1 MGALAIER
9 TEQCPLAA
17 PIFGYQ
23 KNPKRRCMA
32 LGREV
37 PLGVARGRCW
47 NRDHKQNDNSS
58 MFLSGGCQPTCMGRE
73 RRRVPRFPFDGTA
86 DIILESSGARTS
98 ARVREISLYGCRLE
112 TASAL
117 PAKTRL
123 LVRIFGPSEFIE
135 AAATVIFASLDLGT
149 GLAFR
154 AIEPDF
160 EYILRRWLRQAL
172 ERDLA

>member
-1 MGALAIER
+1 M
-9 TEQCPLAA
+9 
-17 PIFGYQ
+17 
-23 KNPKRRCMA
+23 
-32 LGREV
+32 
-37 PLGVARGRCW
+37 
-47 NRDHKQNDNSS
+47 
-58 MFLSGGCQPTCMGRE
+58 
-73 RRRVPRFPFDGTA
+73 
-86 DIILESSGARTS
+86 
-98 ARVREISLYGCRLE
+98 REISLYGCRLE